1 MILLFLSTITA
12 IPSKATM
19 FSTNPSAFSSS
30 FNALD
35 EFPIFAVPA
44 ITDLIPVPVSYTH
57 LSCPKDD
64 WRKLIEFMTSIHNSI
79 P

>member
-1 MILLFLSTITA
+1 
-12 IPSKATM
+12 M

-44 ITDLIPVPVSYTH
+44 ITDLIPVPEPVNCGYNV
-57 LSCPKDD
+57 K
-64 WRKLIEFMTSIHNSI
+64 FG
-79 P
+79 